1 MSRLSIHF
9 FVFAIVSFALGLAA
23 APWLVVEAVDFFYQ
37 PHLLALVHTFTLGW
51 ITPTIMGV
59 MYRFAP
65 ALTKRPLR
73 FERLALVQLGLYL
86 IGVIGMVAHFAVGSW
101 PGNWS
106 SSALVVVSGVLFAVN
121 LLPGL
126 ASGFERGVAEAGM
139 FLSVVFFIAAATL
152 GFLFALDKSVDLFGG
167 SLIPNLGAHA
177 ALAGCG
183 WITLTICALSYRFV
197 PAFLLPKVLPAP
209 HVRRQLYGIAFGAT
223 GLAATLIVST
233 GGAIIWSGIIVVA
246 LLAYAISLGRIV
258 RSRQMPIDWT
268 IRHALAGLGWLVI
281 AAVIGLV
288 LASVGAGSEAGS
300 RFAAVY
306 GIVGLFGWASNL
318 IIGFS
323 YQLFPAFVLRARAV
337 DAPPMTI
344 ADVSLARLRLWVF
357 FAFNAGIV
365 LLVFGFAAGQEW
377 LVRLGA
383 TLLATGG
390 LPYAAATLWTL
401 SHAYRRSTPQT
412 GEGSLRIVPS

>member
-106 SSALVVVSGVLFAVN
+106 SSALVVVSGVLFVVN

-344 ADVSLARLRLWVF
+344 ADVSLARLRPWVF

>member
-86 IGVIGMVAHFAVGSW
+86 VGAIGMVAHFAIGNW

-106 SSALVVVSGVLFAVN
+106 SAALVAVSGVLFAVN

-139 FLSVVFFIAAATL
+139 FLSVVFFVAAASL
-152 GFLFALDKSVDLFGG
+152 GFLLSLDKSVDLFGG

-209 HVRRQLYGIAFGAT
+209 NVRRQLYGIAFGAT
-223 GLAATLIVST
+223 GLAATLMVST
-233 GGAIIWSGIIVVA
+233 GGATIWSGIIVIA
-246 LLAYAISLGRIV
+246 LLAYGISLERIV

-268 IRHALAGLGWLVI
+268 IRHALTGLGWLVI
-281 AAVIGLV
+281 AAVVGLT
-288 LASVGAGSEAGS
+288 LAFVGGASETGS

-323 YQLFPAFVLRARAV
+323 YQLFPAFALRARAV

-344 ADVSLARLRLWVF
+344 ADASLVRPRPWIF
-357 FAFNAGIV
+357 FAFNAGV
-365 LLVFGFAAGQEW
+365 LMLVFGFAAAQVW

-383 TLLATGG
+383 TLLAAGG
-390 LPYAAATLWTL
+390 LPYCAVTLWTL
-401 SHAYRRSTPQT
+401 SHAYRRSVPRTP
-412 GEGSLRIVPS
+412 EGSLRIVP